1 MNIRTYLILILALLA
16 AQPSLAQSLIPAT
29 NEDISAFDRKLEAQ
43 LKKSKSDVKKANFGS
58 EVSSEAKKISDGSAD
73 QGREFG
79 QWVSGQRKKEDQG
92 RPSAQG
98 ASSAAASAGKSADR
112 GSSAGKGKKK

>member
-1 MNIRTYLILILALLA
+1 MNIRSFLILILVILA
-16 AQPSLAQSLIPAT
+16 AEPTLAQSLIPAT
-29 NEDISAFDRKLEAQ
+29 SEDINDFDRKVDAQ
-43 LKKSKSDVKKANFGS
+43 LKKSKADSKKSNFGA
-58 EVSSEAKKISDGSAD
+58 EVSAEAKKLSDGSAD

-79 QWVSGQRKKEDQG
+79 QWVSSQRKKEDQG

-98 ASSAAASAGKSADR
+98 SSGAANAGKSADH